1 MGELEFNKMYH
12 TAIKK
17 IAVGFYI
24 LDTCGDQLGYDTQL
38 VLTNKHQ
45 LCSVLANGISVSEA
59 NIYNDACSID
69 LPADYIVQ
77 LDNSGLLEDLIYSMR
92 ISLEN

>member
-1 MGELEFNKMYH
+1 MGEREFNKMYN

-17 IAVGFYI
+17 VAVGFYI
-24 LDTCGDQLGYDTQL
+24 LDTCGSQLGYDEHT

-45 LCSVLANGISVSEA
+45 LCSVLATGISVSAA
-59 NIYNDACSID
+59 NIYADACSVD
-69 LPADYIVQ
+69 LPADYITQ
-77 LDNSGLLEDLIYSMR
+77 LEHSGLLKDLICSMR

>member
-1 MGELEFNKMYH
+1 MGEREFNKMYH
-12 TAIKK
+12 AAIKK

-24 LDTCGDQLGYDTQL
+24 LDECGDALGYDART

-59 NIYNDACSID
+59 NIYDDACSVD
-69 LPADYIVQ
+69 LPCDYIMQ
-77 LDNSGLLEDLIYSMR
+77 LDASGLLEDLVYSMR